1 MHPLLPLLE
10 QVEQQG
16 PLAASLLNSQAA
28 NLPTFSQAWLI
39 QTVSSEASA
48 TELAYALYWAWQHQ
62 LPELSQLNW
71 IWQQFLPQL
80 WQSQPP
86 AQQLQQ
92 FTAILQQQGLTSS
105 YPQQLVTLWSALL
118 AVTACPS
125 VSSVQPVQQQQL
137 RLTEKLASL
146 VLAEAERLLQD
157 TEVYSPQ
164 QVKVVDQIRN
174 NQQCPTGTP
183 CHNVFFAS
191 IERYIARSSGYPLAQ
206 AEPLMLYRY
215 GPGQEYKW
223 HCDFI
228 PDQHPASQAE
238 LRCFG
243 QRFAT
248 AILYFNQAF
257 TGGETAF
264 KVWQKEVQ
272 GQLGTL
278 IYFNNVLPDGCPD
291 PASIHCGRPVLTG
304 EKWIGTLWFREKP
317 LWTRA
322 PLLTKL

>member
-10 QVEQQG
+10 QIEQQG
-16 PLAASLLNSQAA
+16 PLAASLLNQQAA
-28 NLPTFSQAWLI
+28 QLPAFSQAWLI
-39 QTVSSEASA
+39 QAVSSESTA

-62 LPELSQLNW
+62 LPELAQLGW
-71 IWQQFLPQL
+71 IWQQFVPYV
-80 WQSQPP
+80 WQ
-86 AQQLQQ
+86 QQLPESQQQ
-92 FTAILQQQGLTSS
+92 F
-105 YPQQLVTLWSALL
+105 QQLLTQAGLSSRYPAELVSLWCALSAVSAGD
-118 AVTACPS
+118 AVCEA
-125 VSSVQPVQQQQL
+125 QPVQQQQL
-137 RLTEKLASL
+137 PLPHQLAAA
-146 VLAEAERLLQD
+146 VLQEARRLLHQ

-164 QVKVVDQIRN
+164 QVQVVDQIRN

-183 CHNVFFAS
+183 CQNIVFAS
-191 IERYIARSSGYPLAQ
+191 IERYMAQRSGYPLSH

-228 PDQHPASQAE
+228 PDQHPASQTE
-238 LRCFG
+238 LSYFG

-248 AILYFNQAF
+248 AILYFNQEF

-264 KVWQKEVQ
+264 KVWQQEVK

-278 IYFNNVLPDGCPD
+278 IYFNNLLPDGRPN

-304 EKWIGTLWFREKP
+304 EKWIGTLWFREKA

-322 PLLTKL
+322 PLL